1 MKNKLF
7 KTLLFSV
14 FLSGAAHASVT
25 DFFALDAQ
33 AGLAT
38 VDAEFL
44 TAGQLD
50 YYGFNVTTA
59 GDVNLYTSSNAPYD
73 PNLTFWSAPSST
85 VDWTVADPTAG
96 WTQLNFNDD
105 TASLSFF
112 ESGANAKDAQLKV
125 TLDVGNYFARVAG
138 NSQLFAYQFNVDTVN
153 VAGTGALVANVAQV
167 ASVPL
172 PAAVWMFA
180 SGLIGFLG
188 FSKRKS
194 QQKAI

>member
-7 KTLLFSV
+7 KALLFSV
-14 FLSGAAHASVT
+14 FLSGAAQA
-25 DFFALDAQ
+25 DLFAPDVQ

-44 TAGQLD
+44 AVDQSD
-50 YYGFNVTTA
+50 WFGFDVTTG
-59 GDVNLYTSSNAPYD
+59 GDVNLYTNSFAPYD
-73 PNLTFWSAPSST
+73 PNLTLWKASSST
-85 VDWTVADPTAG
+85 VDWTLADPTAG
-96 WTQLNFNDD
+96 WTQLNFNND
-105 TASLSFF
+105 TTSLSFF

-138 NSQLFAYQFNVDTVN
+138 NSQLFAYQFNVDTNN
-153 VAGTGALVANVAQV
+153 VVGTGALVTNVA
-167 ASVPL
+167 AVPL

-188 FSKRKS
+188 FSKRKA
-194 QQKAI
+194 QNKAI

>member
-7 KTLLFSV
+7 ITLLFSV
-14 FLSGAAHASVT
+14 LLSGAAQA
-25 DFFALDAQ
+25 DLFAPDVQ

-44 TAGQLD
+44 TTDQSD

-59 GDVNLYTSSNAPYD
+59 GDVNLYTSSIAPYD
-73 PNLTFWSAPSST
+73 PNLTFWSAPSAT
-85 VDWTVADPTAG
+85 VDWTSADPTVG
-96 WTQLNFNDD
+96 WTPVNFNDD
-105 TASLSFF
+105 SSSLSFF

-125 TLDVGNYFARVAG
+125 TLDVGNYFARVSG

-188 FSKRKS
+188 FSKRKA
-194 QQKAI
+194 QNKAI

>member
-7 KTLLFSV
+7 KALLISV
-14 FLSGAAHASVT
+14 FLSGAAQA
-25 DFFALDAQ
+25 DLFAPDVQ

-38 VDAEFL
+38 VNAEFL
-44 TAGQLD
+44 STDQSD

-59 GDVNLYTSSNAPYD
+59 GDVNLYTSSIAPFD
-73 PNLTFWSAPSST
+73 PKLTFWSAPSST
-85 VDWTVADPTAG
+85 VDWTLADPTVG
-96 WTQLNFNDD
+96 WTQLDFNND

-112 ESGANAKDAQLKV
+112 DSGANAKDAQLKV

-138 NSQLFAYQFNVDTVN
+138 NSQLFAYQFNVDTNN
-153 VAGTGALVANVAQV
+153 VVGTGALVANVAQV

-172 PAAVWMFA
+172 PAAVWMFV

-188 FSKRKS
+188 FSKRKAQNKS
-194 QQKAI
+194 I